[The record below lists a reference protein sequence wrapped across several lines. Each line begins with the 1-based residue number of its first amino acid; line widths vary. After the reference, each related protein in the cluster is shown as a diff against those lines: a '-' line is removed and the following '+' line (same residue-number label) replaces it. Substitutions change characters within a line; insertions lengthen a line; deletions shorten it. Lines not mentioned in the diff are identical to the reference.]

1 MYRLF
6 IILTIL
12 AISCKSQKSNQ
23 NQSDIHD
30 DLILLFE
37 DAYYTVDSSKTM
49 VINSQKE
56 LNNLFSEI
64 NRTRKPGLAV
74 PIVDF
79 SRKTLIVVCAGEQKG
94 IERIELVKTAED
106 HSSVEISIK
115 KVKGEKEAQIS
126 YPFCVYELPKTN
138 KKFTFN

>member
-12 AISCKSQKSNQ
+12 VISCKSQKGNQ

-37 DAYYTVDSSKTM
+37 DAYYAVDSSKTM

-94 IERIELVKTAED
+94 IERIELVKTTED

-115 KVKGEKEAQIS
+115 KVKSEKEAQIS
-126 YPFCVYELPKTN
+126 YPFCVYELPKTS
-138 KKFTFN
+138 KKVTFN